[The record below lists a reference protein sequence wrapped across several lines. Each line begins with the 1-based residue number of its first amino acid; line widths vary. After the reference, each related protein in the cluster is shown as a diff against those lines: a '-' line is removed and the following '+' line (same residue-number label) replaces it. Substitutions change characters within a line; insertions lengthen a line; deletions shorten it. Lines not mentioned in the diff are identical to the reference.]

1 MIEKKKVGIIDYGA
15 GNLGSIYNAIKYL
28 NAPTEIIA
36 SPKNIDRF
44 SHLILPGVGSFGI
57 ECLSREVKKVIFVEN
72 YGGVLPILKKNLLN
86 IKPFINYE
94 IFEKNIY
101 DKSTFLEFI
110 DKFDIVQISTG
121 DMLRDEVKSK
131 SDLGKSAKS
140 IMDRGDLISDN
151 IIIAMIKKRIQ
162 MSDCNNGF
170 ILDGFPRTLNQAIE
184 LDGLLADLKIKIDNV
199 IQIEVDEN
207 LLLERINKRALENVI
222 IRNDDNSSILKNRI
236 IVYKKDTMPVIDYY
250 KNLKKLN
257 TINGMQSIEKVSEDI
272 LNIL

>member
-1 MIEKKKVGIIDYGA
+1 MNFILFGPPGA
-15 GNLGSIYNAIKYL
+15 GKGTQAKML
-28 NAPTEIIA
+28 
-36 SPKNIDRF
+36 
-44 SHLILPGVGSFGI
+44 
-57 ECLSREVKKVIFVEN
+57 
-72 YGGVLPILKKNLLN
+72 
-86 IKPFINYE
+86 
-94 IFEKNIY
+94 
-101 DKSTFLEFI
+101 I

-121 DMLRDEVKSK
+121 DMLRDEVKSQ

-140 IMDRGDLISDN
+140 IMDRGDLVSDN

-184 LDGLLADLKIKIDNV
+184 LDGLLEDLKIKIDNV

-207 LLLERINKRALENVI
+207 LLLERINKRALENES

-257 TINGMQSIEKVSEDI
+257 TINGMQSIEKVSRDI
-272 LNIL
+272 LNILWWYKKVDCVFLKITILDLFGLNRS

>member
-1 MIEKKKVGIIDYGA
+1 MNFILFGPPGA
-15 GNLGSIYNAIKYL
+15 GKGTQAKML
-28 NAPTEIIA
+28 
-36 SPKNIDRF
+36 
-44 SHLILPGVGSFGI
+44 
-57 ECLSREVKKVIFVEN
+57 
-72 YGGVLPILKKNLLN
+72 
-86 IKPFINYE
+86 
-94 IFEKNIY
+94 
-101 DKSTFLEFI
+101 I

-121 DMLRDEVKSK
+121 DMLRDEVKSQ

-184 LDGLLADLKIKIDNV
+184 LDGLLEDLKIKIDNV

-207 LLLERINKRALENVI
+207 LLLERINKRALENES

-236 IVYKKDTMPVIDYY
+236 TVYKRDTMPVIDYY
-250 KNLKKLN
+250 KNLKILN
-257 TINGMQSIEKVSEDI
+257 TINGMQSIEKVSRDI
-272 LNIL
+272 LNILWWYKKVDCVFVKITILDLFGLNRS

>member
-1 MIEKKKVGIIDYGA
+1 MNFILFGPPGA
-15 GNLGSIYNAIKYL
+15 GKGTQAKML
-28 NAPTEIIA
+28 
-36 SPKNIDRF
+36 
-44 SHLILPGVGSFGI
+44 
-57 ECLSREVKKVIFVEN
+57 
-72 YGGVLPILKKNLLN
+72 
-86 IKPFINYE
+86 
-94 IFEKNIY
+94 
-101 DKSTFLEFI
+101 I

-162 MSDCNNGF
+162 MTDCNNGF

-184 LDGLLADLKIKIDNV
+184 LDGLLEDLKIKIDNV

-207 LLLERINKRALENVI
+207 LLLERINKRVLENESV
-222 IRNDDNSSILKNRI
+222 RNDDNSSILKNRI
-236 IVYKKDTMPVIDYY
+236 IVYNKDTMPVIDYY

-257 TINGMQSIEKVSEDI
+257 TINGMQSIEKVSQDI

>member
-1 MIEKKKVGIIDYGA
+1 MNFILFGPPGA
-15 GNLGSIYNAIKYL
+15 GKGTQAKML
-28 NAPTEIIA
+28 
-36 SPKNIDRF
+36 
-44 SHLILPGVGSFGI
+44 
-57 ECLSREVKKVIFVEN
+57 
-72 YGGVLPILKKNLLN
+72 
-86 IKPFINYE
+86 
-94 IFEKNIY
+94 
-101 DKSTFLEFI
+101 I

-121 DMLRDEVKSK
+121 DMLRDEVKSQ

-140 IMDRGDLISDN
+140 IMDRGDLVSDN

-184 LDGLLADLKIKIDNV
+184 LDGLLEDLKIKIDNV

-207 LLLERINKRALENVI
+207 LLLERINKRALENES

-257 TINGMQSIEKVSEDI
+257 TINGMQSIEKVSQDI
-272 LNIL
+272 LNILWWYKKVDCVFVKITILDLFGLNRS